1 MHLNDNVFKNLDK
14 FSVLSFDKELKY
26 HKKEFTKEEKTV
38 IVDKFLS
45 DNKNDKEQLSSSLD
59 RILITHRNTKLFLF
73 MMSGPFFVMFSL
85 LKYFIKFFIFY
96 KLFKKGKSKTSEMV
110 EEAFEKDEK
119 LKEKVE

>member
-1 MHLNDNVFKNLDK
+1 
-14 FSVLSFDKELKY
+14 VLSFDKELKY